1 MNKKETYRILTGEF
15 FEAMN
20 LRETDKM
27 RERVCDDVS
36 LDFPGIKLVEG
47 KKRVLIFIN
56 SLLRKY
62 KTLNFEILDVLVD
75 GDRACVIWKNSGK
88 MINDKDYSNNGVTY
102 FRFMDEK
109 IEFISDYFKD
119 TSFTQN
125 Q

>member
-1 MNKKETYRILTGEF
+1 MNKKETYKILVVEF

-27 RERVCDDVS
+27 RERVCEDAS
-36 LDFPGIKLVEG
+36 LDFPGIKPVEG
-47 KKRVLIFIN
+47 RKRVLIFIN

-62 KTLNFEILDVLVD
+62 KTLNFEIQDVLVD
-75 GDRACVIWKNSGK
+75 GNRACAVWKNSGK
-88 MINDKDYSNNGVTY
+88 TTDDKDYANNGVTY
-102 FRFMDEK
+102 FRFTDDK
-109 IEFISDYFKD
+109 IEFISDYFKN